1 MICLDTHFFYIF
13 TISSVLTVLII
24 FISPNI
30 KIFLILLQRFIL
42 FTGSHIRERLH
53 QTLETKF
60 FSANNSLYL
69 RSSSSFSCCFASRA
83 ASLFSLYAAIFSFAA
98 SVDSAN
104 LSLAFSA
111 DSAILSFLSSAE
123 STIFLWWM
131 ILSPPVSSL
140 LTQQILRSLLSHSL
154 ESLLYFL
161 FV

>member
-1 MICLDTHFFYIF
+1 MLKYFLYFSRDSFCSREV
-13 TISSVLTVLII
+13 ISGNA
-24 FISPNI
+24 FI
-30 KIFLILLQRFIL
+30 K
-42 FTGSHIRERLH
+42 RLKP
-53 QTLETKF
+53 KF
-60 FSANNSLYL
+60 FSANNSLYFF
-69 RSSSSFSCCFASRA
+69 SSSSFSFCFASRA

>member
-1 MICLDTHFFYIF
+1 MIRFAD
-13 TISSVLTVLII
+13 VKV
-24 FISPNI
+24 
-30 KIFLILLQRFIL
+30 FLVFLQRFIL
-42 FTGSHIRERLH
+42 FTRSHIWERLH
-53 QTLETKF
+53 QTLETKILLCKQF
-60 FSANNSLYL
+60 FVLF
-69 RSSSSFSCCFASRA
+69 SSSSFSFCFASRT

-98 SVDSAN
+98 SVDSAI

-131 ILSPPVSSL
+131 ILFPPVSSL
-140 LTQQILRSLLSHSL
+140 LTQQILRSLLSHLL